1 MLTLE
6 QWLSQTVQC
15 DEKGRL
21 PSLESTPLEYV
32 SRQEMFNRRIANN
45 LMFDEDIQKFYDDY
59 LKWFNNEKELNKE
72 MKGDDQC

>member
-1 MLTLE
+1 MNLD
-6 QWLSQTVQC
+6 QWLKQTVQC
-15 DEKGRL
+15 DKNGKL
-21 PSLESTPLEYV
+21 PSLKNNPLDYV

>member
-1 MLTLE
+1 MNLD
-6 QWLSQTVQC
+6 QWLKQTVQC
-15 DEKGRL
+15 DENGKL
-21 PSLESTPLEYV
+21 PSLKNKPLDYV